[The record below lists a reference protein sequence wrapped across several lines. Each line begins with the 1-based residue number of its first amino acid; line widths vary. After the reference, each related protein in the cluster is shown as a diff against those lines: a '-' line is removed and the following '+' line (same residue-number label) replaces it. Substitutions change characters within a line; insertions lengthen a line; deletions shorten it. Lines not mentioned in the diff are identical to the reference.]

1 MGKFRRSR
9 PRRDFALDASDL
21 QPPKFLQPQ
30 GKLKVNLDIITILPK
45 ILSIIG
51 GMLIVFFFIFLDWQ
65 IFLLLIAAIGIS
77 ILAALGTVSALGFPL
92 SLSFLLPASLM
103 VGLGLV
109 QGFDVIRSFQRC
121 RPSPSLYFKPNRV
134 TVLVGC
140 ISVLIGFGFLRLCEP
155 TIFRDNKVFTF
166 LGFFFVTVATCGIM
180 PPVLRHLFSDSPISF
195 TSVQIGSKQHLRM
208 ALRRFRHLE
217 PYPRI
222 FARFKILTD
231 PMFSRLTDFVR
242 PGWKII
248 DVGCGYGAPAAWLLA
263 AYPDLNFLSC
273 DPNGERTR
281 VAARVLGQQGEV
293 LTCTAQDLPL
303 ENKKADA
310 ILLLDIL
317 HYLSDQELLKFL
329 DRSRPVLT
337 PEGKLII
344 RTTIPREGFSLLRFV
359 EETKLRFK
367 GVKYHF
373 REREQCVQI
382 LKDAGFKEELVERT
396 VPQREEFWFIARV
409 DN

>member
-1 MGKFRRSR
+1 MNF
-9 PRRDFALDASDL
+9 
-21 QPPKFLQPQ
+21 
-30 GKLKVNLDIITILPK
+30 DIVTVLPGILF
-45 ILSIIG
+45 IVG
-51 GMLIVFFFIFLDWQ
+51 GMLVVFFFIFLDWQ
-65 IFLLLIAAIGIS
+65 IFLFLIAAISIS
-77 ILAALGTVSALGFPL
+77 ILALIGATSVLGFPL

-103 VGLGLV
+103 VVLGLG
-109 QGFDVIRSFQRC
+109 QGFFVIRSFQRC
-121 RPSPSLYFKPNRV
+121 WPSPSLWFKPIRIM
-134 TVLVGC
+134 VLIGC
-140 ISVLIGFGFLRLCEP
+140 ISILIGFVIMIFFGQTL
-155 TIFRDNKVFTF
+155 FRDNKGFTF
-166 LGFFFVTVATCGIM
+166 LGFFLVTVATCGIM
-180 PPVLRHLFSDSPISF
+180 PLVLRHLFSDSPTSF

-217 PYPRI
+217 PYPRL

-231 PMFSRLTDFVR
+231 PMFSRLIDFVR

-263 AYPDLNFLSC
+263 AYPDLNFLAC
-273 DPNGERTR
+273 DPNRERTR
-281 VAARVLGQQGEV
+281 IAARVLGQQGEV

-303 ENKKADA
+303 ENQKADA

-329 DRSRPVLT
+329 DRSKPVLT

-344 RTTIPREGFSLLRFV
+344 RATIPRERFSLFRFV

-382 LKDAGFKEELVERT
+382 LKDSGFKEELVERT
-396 VPQREEFWFIARV
+396 IPNREEIWFIARV

>member
-1 MGKFRRSR
+1 M
-9 PRRDFALDASDL
+9 
-21 QPPKFLQPQ
+21 
-30 GKLKVNLDIITILPK
+30 NLDIMTVLPGM
-45 ILSIIG
+45 LSIVG
-51 GMLIVFFFIFLDWQ
+51 GMIVVFFFIVLDWQ
-65 IFLLLIAAIGIS
+65 IFFLLIAAISLS
-77 ILAALGTVSALGFPL
+77 ILAALGTMSALGFPL
-92 SLSFLLPASLM
+92 SLSFLIPASLM
-103 VGLGLV
+103 VGLGLG
-109 QGFDVIRSFQRC
+109 QGFFVIRSFQRR
-121 RPSPSLYFKPNRV
+121 RPSPSLWINTIRGM
-134 TVLVGC
+134 VLVGC
-140 ISVLIGFGFLRLCEP
+140 ISVLIGFGFLIFFGQ
-155 TIFRDNKVFTF
+155 TIFQDNKAVAF
-166 LGFFFVTVATCGIM
+166 LGIFWVTVATCGIM
-180 PPVLRHLFSDSPISF
+180 PPVLRHLFSDSPIAF

-217 PYPRI
+217 PYPRF

-231 PMFSRLTDFVR
+231 PMFPRLADFVR

-248 DVGCGYGAPAAWLLA
+248 DVGCGYGAPAVWLLA
-263 AYPDLNFLSC
+263 AYPDLKFLSC

-293 LTCTAQDLPL
+293 LTCTAQDLPF

-337 PEGKLII
+337 PEGRLII
-344 RTTIPREGFSLLRFV
+344 RATIPREGFSLLRFV

-373 REREQCVQI
+373 REREQCVRI

-396 VPQREEFWFIARV
+396 VPHREEIWFIARV
-409 DN
+409 DD